1 MNIKLLPH
9 QITALEFL
17 NSCLDKGVGCLEADS
32 AGTGKTLPALLS
44 ARAHTPPG
52 RVCLW
57 VTLASLK
64 LQLENEITKFGIEF
78 SPLVLKGT
86 KMNRLNALSA
96 FKGDLLVVNYEQ
108 ILLHP
113 KEFSEIPIS
122 VIVTDECTRLGNMK
136 NKTYKYLTGIANITK
151 AKKIALSGSPIVNL
165 PLEAYAIFE
174 YLNKGCLGIYWS
186 FVSTYFAPSQWAKA
200 GFVRTSKLP
209 ELASRLQPYY
219 LRRQREVLLP
229 ELPDLIE
236 QDLPVEL
243 TPEEDKFYKMIRSE
257 LLLEM
262 KSEEI
267 DKIENPITMQNGITK
282 FMRLRQFLVHP
293 GLLGS
298 AHQKFSKLEAL
309 RDFLSTI
316 GNSKAIIFTEFASA
330 IPFIQAEINCLAISG
345 QTSQDDR
352 QSILQEFQTNP
363 EVNYLVMTKAGEM
376 GLNIQSADYVIFLD
390 PPLTYSSYDQRCSR
404 ARRQGRAD
412 KVISVRITVKG
423 SIEDR
428 IWKLIE
434 SKRLISLASMPYNEW
449 KELIY

>member
-1 MNIKLLPH
+1 MLNLLPH
-9 QITALEFL
+9 QKTALEFFNSRL
-17 NSCLDKGVGCLEADS
+17 NNNVNVLLADS
-32 AGTGKTLPALLS
+32 AGTGKSLPALLA
-44 ARAHTPPG
+44 ARKFTPNG
-52 RVCLW
+52 KICLW

-64 LQLENEITKFGIEF
+64 LQLENEIIKFGIDF
-78 SPLVLKGT
+78 KPLVLSGT
-86 KMNRLNALSA
+86 KAKRESALSA

-113 KEFSEIPIS
+113 KEFSEMPIS
-122 VIVTDECTRLGNMK
+122 VIVADECIRLGNMK

-165 PLEAYAIFE
+165 PLEAFSLFE
-174 YLNKGCLGIYWS
+174 YLNKGCLGNYWA
-186 FVSTYFAPSQWAKA
+186 FVSTYFAPSMWAKA

-209 ELASRLQPYY
+209 ELAARLQPYY
-219 LRRQREVLLP
+219 LRREREVLLP

-262 KSEEI
+262 KAAEI
-267 DKIENPITMQNGITK
+267 DNIDNPIGMQNGIVK
-282 FMRLRQFLVHP
+282 FMRLRQYLVHP

-309 RDFLSTI
+309 KEFLSTI
-316 GNSKAIIFTEFASA
+316 NGSKAIIFTEFSSA
-330 IPFIQAEINCLAISG
+330 IPFIQAEIKCLAISG
-345 QTSQDDR
+345 QTPQEDR
-352 QSILQEFQTNP
+352 QAILQEFQTNP
-363 EVNYLVMTKAGEM
+363 EVKYLVMTKAGEM
-376 GLNIQSADYVIFLD
+376 GLNIQAADYVIHLD
-390 PPLTYSSYDQRCSR
+390 PPLTFSSFDQRNSR
-404 ARRQGRAD
+404 ARRVGRLD

-423 SIEDR
+423 TIEDR

-449 KELIY
+449 KELI